1 MVLAALVAAGV
12 GVTPGIAQAAG
23 PSAPPAKAAPA
34 KGAPAEGAPTANGA
48 AASETDAVRKLAGK
62 TFSSPAERTVV
73 SPKADGQKADGRAAD
88 GRAGLA
94 APAQGAQGNWYPYIS
109 LDAFAGDAHG
119 VEMRTYVSAYDS
131 SSLEVTIDWGD
142 GKTDTYTADLTA
154 SGFGSDQRTNK
165 HRYSA
170 VGTYDIKVT
179 IKDTTLGQEASNSLR
194 IVTGGGEFTPHA
206 PTRLLDTRAGI
217 GAAQAKVPARGT
229 VALKV
234 AGVAQVPADVSA
246 VVLNVTVTNATA
258 DGHISTAALKDLAE
272 STDTSSL
279 NYAAGQTV
287 PNMVISGVKDGYV
300 YLFNAGWQP
309 VDLLADVTGYFTPT
323 TASGYK
329 SMPQVR
335 AVDTREGLGTAKGQ
349 APGLSSFDVAVA
361 GRNGVPN
368 NATAVAVTLTVTGPQ
383 DAGHLTAYPAGQAA
397 PSTSTLNFVGGQT
410 VANAAIVPLG
420 ADGKISIRNGSW
432 KPADVVLDVVGYFTP
447 DSRAAYV
454 PGYSALRLVDSRK
467 DSWGRKA
474 APLAARSFYAM
485 RYEADTREP
494 RVDGWVLNTTVT
506 NTSGPGFLSV
516 APDPNFWSDYQNGT
530 PAVPQRPVSSTLN
543 WTAGQTVAGVAQTAG
558 GKGGMIDIWNQGWQ
572 DVDFIIDLA
581 GYYQSI

>member
-1 MVLAALVAAGV
+1 MNEA
-12 GVTPGIAQAAG
+12 
-23 PSAPPAKAAPA
+23 
-34 KGAPAEGAPTANGA
+34 
-48 AASETDAVRKLAGK
+48 DAVRKLAGK

-73 SPKADGQKADGRAAD
+73 SPKADGRKAAAPT
-88 GRAGLA
+88 GQA
-94 APAQGAQGNWYPYIS
+94 APAQSAPSTQSTPSTWSPFIS
-109 LDAFAGDAHG
+109 LQAWAGDAHG
-119 VEMRTYVSAYDS
+119 LELRTYASAYGS
-131 SSLEVTIDWGD
+131 SAIDVTIAWGD
-142 GKTDTYTADLTA
+142 GQSDTYTVDLT
-154 SGFGSDQRTNK
+154 GSSYDSRTNK
-165 HRYSA
+165 HRYAA
-170 VGTYDIKVT
+170 VGTYDVKVT
-179 IKDTTLGQEASNSLR
+179 IKDTTLGQEASNSVQ
-194 IVTGGGEFTPHA
+194 IVTGGAEFTPHT

-217 GAAQAKVPARGT
+217 GAPLTKVPARGT

-234 AGVAQVPADVSA
+234 AGAAQVPANVSA

-329 SMPQVR
+329 AVPQVR
-335 AVDTREGLGTAKGQ
+335 AVDTREGLGAPRGQ

-383 DAGHLTAYPAGQAA
+383 DAGHLIAYPTGQAA
-397 PSTSTLNFVGGQT
+397 PSTSTLNFTAGQT
-410 VANAAIVPLG
+410 VANAAIVPVG

-454 PGYSALRLVDSRK
+454 PGYSALRLLDSRK

-474 APLAARSFYAM
+474 APLAARSFFAM
-485 RYEADTREP
+485 RHEADTHEP
-494 RVDGWVLNTTVT
+494 HVDGWVLNTTVT

-516 APDPNFWSDYQNGT
+516 SPDPNFWSDYQNGT
-530 PAVPQRPVSSTLN
+530 PTVPQRPVSSTLN
-543 WTAGQTVAGVAQTAG
+543 WTVGQTVAGVAQTAG
-558 GKGGMIDIWNQGWQ
+558 GKGGIIDIWNQGWQ
-572 DVDFIIDLA
+572 DVDFIVDLV
-581 GYYQSI
+581 GYYESY